1 MASPKMKF
9 TEDTSLPDWE
19 LLRSWVAVVEG
30 GSVSEAARL
39 QNLSQAAIS
48 QRVKQLEAIFDTTL
62 LDRTTRPAQPTA
74 AGQRLFE
81 NATDLITRSMQM
93 MESVRNVS
101 RARRM
106 IVRIGCV
113 DSFAAI
119 VGPII
124 IRALS
129 NSTHQIRLWSGIT
142 PMLERQIENRQ
153 LDLAITTAA
162 TSAPG
167 IARMPLFTEA
177 FVLVLPV
184 TATLPEA
191 LGSLSELARSMDFIR
206 YSARSL
212 IGQQVDAYLQR
223 MGDSVERTCEFD
235 ATDPLLSL
243 VASGVGFALTTP
255 LCILQSRQFL
265 PRLRVLPLS
274 ALSKHGRSYP
284 AISRA
289 FHLEYREGEMGGLP
303 NTVRDLVR
311 AGVHQHVCSEVRSA
325 MHLDDSVVQVHGVH
339 D

>member
-1 MASPKMKF
+1 MKF
-9 TEDTSLPDWE
+9 TEDTNLPDWE

-48 QRVKQLEAIFDTTL
+48 QRVKQLEAIFDTPL
-62 LDRTTRPAQPTA
+62 LDRSTRPAQPTA

-81 NATDLITRSMQM
+81 NATELITRSMQM

-119 VGPII
+119 VGPMM

-129 NSTHQIRLWSGIT
+129 NSSHQIRLWSGIT

-153 LDLAITTAA
+153 LDLAITTAS
-162 TSAPG
+162 TSVPG
-167 IARMPLFTEA
+167 IARVPLFTES
-177 FVLVLPV
+177 FVLVLPDSHADV
-184 TATLPEA
+184 PLR
-191 LGSLSELARSMDFIR
+191 SLSELAKSLDFIR

-212 IGQQVDAYLQR
+212 IGQQIDAYLQR

-265 PRLRVLPLS
+265 PKLRVLPLS
-274 ALSKHGRSYP
+274 VFSKHGRAYP
-284 AISRA
+284 SISRA
-289 FHLEYREGEMGGLP
+289 FHLEYREGELGGLP
-303 NTVRDLVR
+303 TTVRDLIRSGVNKQVR
-311 AGVHQHVCSEVRSA
+311 PEVRDA
-325 MHLDDSVVQVHGVH
+325 MQLDVNTVQVHGL
-339 D
+339 DD

>member
-1 MASPKMKF
+1 MKF
-9 TEDTSLPDWE
+9 AEETTLPDWE

-48 QRVKQLEAIFDTTL
+48 QRVKQLEAIFDTQL

-81 NATDLITRSMQM
+81 NATDLITRSKQM

-153 LDLAITTAA
+153 LDIAITTAP
-162 TSAPG
+162 TSVPG
-167 IARMPLFTEA
+167 ITRVPLFTEA
-177 FVLVLPV
+177 FVLVVP
-184 TATLPEA
+184 ATLEDA
-191 LGSLSELARSMDFIR
+191 AGGTVSELAKKLDFIR

-235 ATDPLLSL
+235 ATDPLMSL
-243 VASGVGFALTTP
+243 VASGVGFAITTP
-255 LCILQSRQFL
+255 MCILQSRQFL
-265 PRLRVLPLS
+265 PKIRVLPLD
-274 ALSKHGRSYP
+274 ALRRHGRPYP
-284 AISRA
+284 SIARS
-289 FHLEYREGEMGGLP
+289 FNLEYREGELGGLP
-303 NTVRDLVR
+303 NSVRDLI
-311 AGVHQHVCSEVRSA
+311 RSG
-325 MHLDDSVVQVHGVH
+325 MERQILPDVMKEMRLDATALQVHGIH
-339 D
+339 DV